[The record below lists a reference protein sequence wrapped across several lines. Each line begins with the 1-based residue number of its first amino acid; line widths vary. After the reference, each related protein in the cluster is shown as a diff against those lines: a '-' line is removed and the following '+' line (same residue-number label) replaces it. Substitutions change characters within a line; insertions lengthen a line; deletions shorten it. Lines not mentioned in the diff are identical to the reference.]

1 MRWIDKRP
9 EYKSVVLKGVLGEF
23 EKAAYAAVR
32 DSETEGPRK
41 VRGKVI
47 PPTRRPIPATP
58 ERVYALAMESIRS
71 NNGDVFSGL
80 MLGAELDDAFQD
92 VLLRAIDN
100 EVRESYSFGTDR
112 LDLDGGAS
120 PATEG
125 VIESYEL
132 AFRMQDEVPKVMD
145 IAGES
150 RATLERYGV
159 DGDATDA
166 FGRQCLMARRLVER
180 LGVPFGDAA
189 AVEEAAALIQQLD
202 SRPDGS
208 ARDMHI
214 FDLRNGEAV
223 SVAPLVTS
231 MLAAPSLPMP
241 VRITPSAFL
250 PAYWAA
256 DANSTSTDGRCRDT
270 SGPSRTST

>member
-1 MRWIDKRP
+1 MQRSKRSRRSIRNGLGAGSPDPVRRRHPWPKGLAGWVMRWIDKRP

-112 LDLDGGAS
+112 LDLDVKDGSITLRTKLIGEEITDDD
-120 PATEG
+120 TELP
-125 VIESYEL
+125 ESTY
-132 AFRMQDEVPKVMD
+132 
-145 IAGES
+145 
-150 RATLERYGV
+150 ERYIARV
-159 DGDATDA
+159 LRAWGDPSPYVYWQFDSAPAFWRSRGTARFSTYPVNATFPFDA
-166 FGRQCLMARRLVER
+166 AVAVLAIFGER
-180 LGVPFGDAA
+180 LLRA
-189 AVEEAAALIQQLD
+189 EAAKAL
-202 SRPDGS
+202 R
-208 ARDMHI
+208 
-214 FDLRNGEAV
+214 EA
-223 SVAPLVTS
+223 
-231 MLAAPSLPMP
+231 LA
-241 VRITPSAFL
+241 
-250 PAYWAA
+250 
-256 DANSTSTDGRCRDT
+256 
-270 SGPSRTST
+270 